1 MFEYKDLNGNSGIT
15 AYEIGTDYI
24 DVEFRSGG
32 VYRYTENSV
41 GETHLSVMKALAKV
55 GMGLNG
61 YINSNVRFKYASRRC
76 LRTENTSVTLT
87 AENAAAVVSELVKSG
102 KKVSISVS

>member
-1 MFEYKDLNGNSGIT
+1 MFEYKNLNGNSGIT
-15 AYEIGTDYI
+15 AYEIGENHI

-32 VYRYTENSV
+32 VYRYTAASV
-41 GETHLSVMKALAKV
+41 GETHLEVMKALAKV

-61 YINSNVRFKYASRRC
+61 YINTNVRFKYASRRC
-76 LRTENTSVTLT
+76 LRSENTSVTLT

-102 KKVSISVS
+102 KKVEIRVS